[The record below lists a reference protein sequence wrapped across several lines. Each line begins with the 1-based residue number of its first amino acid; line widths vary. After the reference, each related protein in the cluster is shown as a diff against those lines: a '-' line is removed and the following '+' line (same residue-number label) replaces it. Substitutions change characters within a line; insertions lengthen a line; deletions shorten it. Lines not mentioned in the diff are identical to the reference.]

1 MMKILAIVV
10 HLATTAHTPKVD
22 HKADAKVSERII
34 VKESNGEQ
42 SRARQVR
49 NMWRDDYKRS
59 R

>member
-1 MMKILAIVV
+1 MMKILAIVL
-10 HLATTAHTPKVD
+10 HLSIANHAKVAT
-22 HKADAKVSERII
+22 HKADVRASERII
-34 VKESNGEQ
+34 VKSSNGEQ

>member
-1 MMKILAIVV
+1 MMKILAIVL
-10 HLATTAHTPKVD
+10 HLSTAHTHKVD
-22 HKADAKVSERII
+22 HKSDVRASERII
-34 VKESNGEQ
+34 VKSSNGEQ